1 MKDLT
6 YIPDCRGNMG
16 QWKERHLYAVRQP
29 WAEKEQPF
37 LQMLQGWLD
46 YAKNHEARFNSKIGD
61 DYVLGD
67 AWFNIG
73 VALNTM
79 LNGDLGTR
87 LDCGTLNT
95 IINDNLTEQGWDV
108 DLGEKVNRT

>member
-1 MKDLT
+1 
-6 YIPDCRGNMG
+6 
-16 QWKERHLYAVRQP
+16 
-29 WAEKEQPF
+29 
-37 LQMLQGWLD
+37 
-46 YAKNHEARFNSKIGD
+46 
-61 DYVLGD
+61 
-67 AWFNIG
+67 
-73 VALNTM
+73 M